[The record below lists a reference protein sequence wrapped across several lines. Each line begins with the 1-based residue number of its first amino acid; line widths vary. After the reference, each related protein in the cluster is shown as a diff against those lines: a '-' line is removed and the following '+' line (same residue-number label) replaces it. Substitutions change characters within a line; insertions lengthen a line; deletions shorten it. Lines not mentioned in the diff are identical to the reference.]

1 MKKDIMYIHS
11 IDEFK
16 IKNRNVE
23 LIGETHIEFQKNIP
37 NCLDKGYKLITEYIE
52 EKVNDDFVLILEL
65 DEKFIGTCLDTYS
78 TNLNLLQRLDC
89 NKIYADVRYGI
100 NKNYQIMYDFDP
112 KDIDF
117 DKFKELMNLDLS
129 VLTNFLKKSKFDS
142 KKDKEFIK
150 SLIEDIEY
158 CKKLMIESVS
168 SLKKYKKLGDIEEF
182 DTSFMEKTKTFLG
195 KTYPDRL
202 HEVLQHTWKK
212 VTDVCIIILLLA
224 NNHLHQNN
232 VTILIGFEHVINMKK
247 ILQKYCSL

>member
-16 IKNRNVE
+16 VKNRNVE

-37 NCLDKGYKLITEYIE
+37 NCLDKGYKLITDYIK
-52 EKVNDDFVLILEL
+52 EKIDDDFVLILEL
-65 DEKFIGTCLDTYS
+65 DEKFIGKCLDTYS

-89 NKIYADVRYGI
+89 NKIYADIRYGI
-100 NKNYQIMYDFDP
+100 NNTYQIMYDYDP

-117 DKFKELMNLDLS
+117 EKFKEFANLDISDLK
-129 VLTNFLKKSKFDS
+129 NFFKKSKFDS
-142 KKDKEFIK
+142 KKDKDFIEA
-150 SLIEDIEY
+150 LIKDIEN

-168 SLKKYKKLGDIEEF
+168 SLKKYKKLGDIEEY
-182 DTSFMEKTKTFLG
+182 DTSFMKATESFLG

-212 VTDVCIIILLLA
+212 VTDICIIILLLS
-224 NNHLHQNN
+224 NNNLHQNN
-232 VTILIGFEHVINMKK
+232 VTILIGYEHVINMKK